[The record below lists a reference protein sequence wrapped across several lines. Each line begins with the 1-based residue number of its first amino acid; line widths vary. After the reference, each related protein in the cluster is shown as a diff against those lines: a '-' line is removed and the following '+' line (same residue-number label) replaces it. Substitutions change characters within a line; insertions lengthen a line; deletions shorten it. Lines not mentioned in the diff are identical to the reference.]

1 MASGVVAKVVDQT
14 ALSIIEDSGVTGYM
28 GRIRAQ
34 WQAKGLI
41 ERVRRLLPVDPSSA
55 CQRLFNAAI
64 ADLRE
69 KIKIA
74 GLDIAKEAAQ
84 LHSLPAVNRSEDIDN
99 YSTSRV
105 LDLSYRMG
113 LLTRPEWRRMTR
125 VYDIRKDLEHED
137 SEYEAGVE
145 DLVYIFT
152 TCIDAVLSKDPVAL
166 IKVTEV
172 KDVVE
177 APGPAAADAQLIE
190 DFAHAPDTRQI
201 EILKFLL
208 SLSLDEAK
216 AELVRAN
223 AFAVTGTLAEHS
235 RPSVIVELAS
245 HMQEKVGRRGL
256 TELEVR
262 VAQQSQTYPYLR
274 AAQKRSFFSTV
285 ATQFENV
292 SPGWRSHNSH
302 GALLRSLTDVG
313 GLAAIPDELLK
324 FFVKWLTLCYIGEP
338 GGYGAGLARPVFFS
352 NSGAP
357 QVEKLFGAAPEKVRP
372 ILVALSKNKDVKAAI
387 ARSKDVSRRYDKL
400 LDLVEPAT

>member
-1 MASGVVAKVVDQT
+1 MPSIEVVQVS
-14 ALSIIEDSGVTGYM
+14 ALSTIEDSNVLTFM
-28 GRIRAQ
+28 QRIRPQ

-41 ERVRRLLPVDPSSA
+41 DRVRRLLPVDPSSA
-55 CQRLFNAAI
+55 CQRLFNAAV

-74 GLDIAKEAAQ
+74 GLDIAKEAAA
-84 LHSLPAVNRSEDIDN
+84 LHSLPAVNRADDIDN
-99 YSTSRV
+99 YSTARI

-152 TCIDAVLSKDPVAL
+152 TCIDAVLSKDPVTL

-177 APGPAAADAQLIE
+177 APGPAAADEQLIE

-208 SLSLDEAK
+208 SLSLDESK

-223 AFAVTGTLAEHS
+223 AFTVIGTLAEHS
-235 RPSVIVELAS
+235 RPAVLVTLAS
-245 HMQEKVGRRGL
+245 HMQEQVGRRGL

-262 VAQQSQTYPYLR
+262 VAQQAQVYPYLR
-274 AAQKRSFFSTV
+274 TAQKRAFFATV
-285 ATQFENV
+285 AAQFEGV
-292 SPGWRSHNSH
+292 SPGWRSNNSH
-302 GALLRSLTDVG
+302 GALLRSLNDVG
-313 GLAAIPDELLK
+313 GLAAIPEELLK
-324 FFVKWLTLCYIGEP
+324 PFVKWLTLCYIGEP
-338 GGYGAGLARPVFFS
+338 GGYGAGVARPVFYS

-357 QVEKLFGAAPEKVRP
+357 QVKKLFAAAPDQVRP
-372 ILVALSKNKDVKAAI
+372 ILVALAKNKDVKLAM
-387 ARSKDVSRRYDKL
+387 ARSKDVARRYDEL
-400 LDLVEPAT
+400 LDLVEPVD

>member
-1 MASGVVAKVVDQT
+1 MPSSEVVQVS
-14 ALSIIEDSGVTGYM
+14 ALSTIEDSNVLTFM
-28 GRIRAQ
+28 QRIRPQ

-41 ERVRRLLPVDPSSA
+41 DRVRRLLPVDPSSA
-55 CQRLFNAAI
+55 CQRLFNAAV

-69 KIKIA
+69 KIKVA

-84 LHSLPAVNRSEDIDN
+84 LHGLPAVNRPDDIDN
-99 YSTSRV
+99 YSTARI

-152 TCIDAVLSKDPVAL
+152 TCIDAVLSKDPVTL

-177 APGPAAADAQLIE
+177 APGPAAADEQLIE
-190 DFAHAPDTRQI
+190 DFAHAPDTRQT

-223 AFAVTGTLAEHS
+223 AFTVIGALAEQS
-235 RPSVIVELAS
+235 RPAVLVALAS

-262 VAQQSQTYPYLR
+262 VAQQAQVYPYLR
-274 AAQKRSFFSTV
+274 TAQKKAFFSTV
-285 ATQFENV
+285 AAQFEGV
-292 SPGWRSHNSH
+292 SPGWRSNNSH
-302 GALLRSLTDVG
+302 GALLRSLSDVG
-313 GLAAIPDELLK
+313 GLGAIPEELLK
-324 FFVKWLTLCYIGEP
+324 PFVKWMTLCYLGEP
-338 GGYGAGLARPVFFS
+338 GGYGQGLSRPVFFS

-357 QVEKLFGAAPEKVRP
+357 QVKKLFTSAPDQVRP
-372 ILVALSKNKDVKAAI
+372 ILVALAKDKDVKAAR
-387 ARSKDVSRRYDKL
+387 ARSKDVARRYDEL
-400 LDLVEPAT
+400 LDLVEPVD